1 MGERIIG
8 VDIGGTFT
16 DLVLVDEAG
25 GLIVDKRLSTV
36 DDFSEGVVEGVR
48 ALLRDGG
55 GSVREI
61 ASVVHGTTVA
71 TNAILERQGARTALI
86 TTEGFRDVLEIGRL
100 RLPQLYDIGWEKP
113 APLCPRQRR
122 FEVRERMG
130 ADGQVI
136 VPLDRGSVERVV
148 AALARDGI
156 ESVAVCLLNSYAN
169 GGHERQIG
177 EMLHQALPRIEVSLS
192 CDVLP
197 EIKEFERTS
206 TTVADAYVK
215 PCVRRY
221 LGGLT
226 ARLEQAGLPCPVY
239 IMQSNGG
246 VQSLRRTVERPVF
259 AIESGPAAGVIAAR
273 ALAERILVPNAL
285 TLDMGGTTAKC
296 SIVEEGRINYSSE
309 FEVGGEISR
318 NSRLIKGSGYVLRT
332 PVIDIA
338 EVGAGGGASPGSIS
352 AGASVWGPE
361 GPAPGQARCATAWAA
376 RSRP

>member
-25 GLIVDKRLSTV
+25 GLMVDKRLSTV

-100 RLPQLYDIGWEKP
+100 RLRQLYNIGWEKP

-136 VPLDRGSVERVV
+136 VPLDRGSVEGVV
-148 AALARDGI
+148 AALARDRI

-169 GGHERQIG
+169 GGHVGVRCWPTA
-177 EMLHQALPRIEVSLS
+177 MSSSPRASRWRVGRS
-192 CDVLP
+192 
-197 EIKEFERTS
+197 
-206 TTVADAYVK
+206 
-215 PCVRRY
+215 
-221 LGGLT
+221 
-226 ARLEQAGLPCPVY
+226 
-239 IMQSNGG
+239 
-246 VQSLRRTVERPVF
+246 
-259 AIESGPAAGVIAAR
+259 AAGRTASIGSR
-273 ALAERILVPNAL
+273 
-285 TLDMGGTTAKC
+285 TTWTMTA
-296 SIVEEGRINYSSE
+296 
-309 FEVGGEISR
+309 
-318 NSRLIKGSGYVLRT
+318 SGWAN
-332 PVIDIA
+332 PC
-338 EVGAGGGASPGSIS
+338 ES
-352 AGASVWGPE
+352 A
-361 GPAPGQARCATAWAA
+361 
-376 RSRP
+376 